1 MKILAVCA
9 HGLGSSFLMEMNIK
23 KVLAK
28 LGIEA
33 EVGHAD
39 FSVTSGNDADVFVMG
54 ADIAASASLPPE
66 KTCRTG
72 SLQLPRAEKEKRLNS
87 ETPTNQTDKRCLV
100 F

>member
-28 LGIEA
+28 LGVQA

-39 FSVTSGNDADVFVMG
+39 LSATTAEDADVFVMG
-54 ADIAASASLPPE
+54 ADIAASAALPPE
-66 KTCRTG
+66 KVVVMKN
-72 SLQLPRAEKEKRLNS
+72 LVNAAEYEEKLSAFLAR
-87 ETPTNQTDKRCLV
+87 
-100 F
+100 